1 MRIVTTVV
9 LGVML
14 FLNTKDFIYN
24 GYGEYAAADVNVF
37 GWGAIL
43 FVVIFADFITTLQ
56 GKEGYADLDRI
67 SQKEVA

>member
-1 MRIVTTVV
+1 MRIIIEEH
-9 LGVML
+9 
-14 FLNTKDFIYN
+14 K
-24 GYGEYAAADVNVF
+24 YAAADVNVF